1 MVFLV
6 TLLSIGSVSAVS
18 NHNSILDI
26 SLDHKVNYIGVNDL
40 SDKNTFY
47 SNLSID
53 NNSSCKN
60 INNKTKVLSVSINK
74 ANCLSSCFKKD
85 WNSITKFNCSKH
97 SVGCVNKVNSSNSQI
112 GSVNNSNCSNH
123 SIVCVNKSGSKDN
136 ESKVNCSKPS
146 VGCVNKVNCSGGN
159 FKPNM
164 IHNNHCN
171 SIYWKDFYWFMKDC
185 SFNKYGEVCWKD
197 LPWFVRGCGFNKYG
211 EVCWNLNHHKIIWKY
226 FNCFIKDSC
235 SCNSSSNGSG
245 CNSSF
250 NNSSSNCTFDLVNTT
265 TNSSNVVGK
274 VNTKIK
280 VPVNVYVNGSNIK
293 IPIKNVIIIFNGVT
307 KVVDVN
313 DGYISLTLPN
323 KGIYE
328 LFIQF
333 KGYDKFK
340 TSNVTVNI
348 TVLPVCTKVSVNNI
362 CGKPCSH
369 KCIYVNVTDEFGNPI
384 KNGTVSTI
392 INNILYTADVHDGKA
407 RFDVNL
413 PKDTGSSPFN
423 VDYAGNDYYDP
434 SYATGIMEIID
445 NITNIVNHTNNNS
458 YDNDGHANNNKNK
471 SNGNGHNYDP
481 NSNNQNNGNKLKD
494 DVGHKNISDK
504 ISKVSALPK
513 TGNPLLIL
521 LATLLSLPILRF
533 KK

>member
-26 SLDHKVNYIGVNDL
+26 SLDHKVNYICVNDL

-60 INNKTKVLSVSINK
+60 INNKTKVLSIPINK

-85 WNSITKFNCSKH
+85 WNSITKFNCSK
-97 SVGCVNKVNSSNSQI
+97 
-112 GSVNNSNCSNH
+112 
-123 SIVCVNKSGSKDN
+123 
-136 ESKVNCSKPS
+136 PS

-159 FKPNM
+159 FKPNI

-185 SFNKYGEVCWKD
+185 SFNKYGKFCWND

-211 EVCWNLNHHKIIWKY
+211 KFCWNLNHHRIIWKY

-235 SCNSSSNGSG
+235 SCNSSSNGSA

-333 KGYDKFK
+333 KGCDKFK

-445 NITNIVNHTNNNS
+445 NITNIVNHTNNS
-458 YDNDGHANNNKNK
+458 HDNDGHANNNKNK

-521 LATLLSLPILRF
+521 LAALLSLLILRF